1 MTKQLPF
8 VMFFSFLFLVLVTGM
23 AQPTGKIR
31 KTDLR
36 KDILVRTDSGN
47 MVLRLNDSTPMHRDN
62 FIRLVKS
69 DYYKGIGWD
78 SATKA

>member
-1 MTKQLPF
+1 MHRQLSMLMVF
-8 VMFFSFLFLVLVTGM
+8 GFLFLVLVTGM

-47 MVLRLNDSTPMHRDN
+47 MVLRLIDSTPMH
-62 FIRLVKS
+62 
-69 DYYKGIGWD
+69 
-78 SATKA
+78 